1 VTQTLTLDV
10 ESTSECD
17 LKKSG
22 VAAYW
27 QHPSTV
33 LICVSWRVDHGPV
46 YTWRPG
52 ENPPPFAN
60 GYAHNGTWRIVAH
73 NFLFE
78 YWCWKEHL
86 GPKHKWG
93 PVPPSLPFWDC
104 TMARALYWGLPA
116 GLLDVARVLNLP
128 HQIDPAKKSRIKRM
142 ARPRGHDKI
151 TGKPIYWHDTD
162 PDKLNELLADC
173 ENDVL
178 TECDLDE
185 KLPPLPPREREIFL
199 IDADINIRGITLDL
213 PVVDALTKITKSEGD
228 RLNDTMS
235 QITAGAVTKCN
246 QNARILKNLEAYGVD
261 LPDLTKATVADALKK
276 ITDATA
282 VGILLTRQE
291 ASKASTAKL
300 HAMTLGASPDGR
312 ARGLFQYCG
321 AGRTHRWA
329 ARRIQPQNIPRGVLK
344 GLASVFNLIEKGH
357 VDPGVLA
364 SLLPCTVMDAVSSM
378 LRGCLIASP
387 GHLLVSADLSQ
398 IEARLLAWYAGQ
410 QDVLDIFARGEDLYM
425 WTARQVGSTDRQLG
439 KVLVLACVA
448 RDTLVLTSVGWKP
461 IQELTTQDK
470 VWDGL
475 EWVEHT
481 GLLERGTRET
491 LSASGLPLTPDHLV
505 LCGTTW
511 KPALSLAQD
520 GGTRSL
526 ALATASAN
534 LPLWAL
540 SQHPHSTCSTDE
552 RSASCKSGLPNSKP
566 LSQVYDLANC
576 GPRNRFTI
584 WTDEGPLITHNC
596 GFGMGAQKFMET
608 ALTYGLVLTL
618 EEAEKYVKAWRAL
631 NAKSVQFWWDCDGA
645 FRSVAQGGHRYE
657 ERVGHVIFRK
667 TSKAVRI
674 VLPSGSEL
682 TFHNVELVI
691 NPISGRDDITFMGVD
706 PKTKQWS
713 QQRTYGGKIVEN
725 IVQASDRDIL
735 AECMLT
741 LRKIASSPYPAASA
755 EKALKLLGNMHDEL
769 LGEAPWQV
777 AQQALDLVIGVM
789 RRGVTWAP
797 GLPVGA
803 EGFTAKRYKK

>member
-1 VTQTLTLDV
+1 VTQALTLDV

-33 LICVSWRVDHGPV
+33 LICVSWRVDQGAVH
-46 YTWRPG
+46 TWRPG
-52 ENPPPFAN
+52 DNPPPFSSYLRSGN
-60 GYAHNGTWRIVAH
+60 WRIVAH
-73 NFLFE
+73 NFMFE
-78 YWCWKEHL
+78 FWAWREHL
-86 GPKHKWG
+86 HERWLWEWPR
-93 PVPPSLPFWDC
+93 LDQWDC

-185 KLPPLPPREREIFL
+185 KLPPLPPREREIFM

-228 RLNDTMS
+228 RLNGEMS
-235 QITAGAVTKCN
+235 ALTAGRVTTCH
-246 QNARILKNLEAYGVD
+246 QGARLITELGLHGVEMENLA
-261 LPDLTKATVADALKK
+261 KASVAEALK
-276 ITDATA
+276 TVWGDTA
-282 VGILLTRQE
+282 KDILLTRQE

-387 GHLLVSADLSQ
+387 GRLLVSADLSQ

-425 WTARQVGSTDRQLG
+425 WTAGQVGSTNRQLG
-439 KVLVLACVA
+439 KVLVLA
-448 RDTLVLTSVGWKP
+448 
-461 IQELTTQDK
+461 
-470 VWDGL
+470 
-475 EWVEHT
+475 
-481 GLLERGTRET
+481 
-491 LSASGLPLTPDHLV
+491 
-505 LCGTTW
+505 
-511 KPALSLAQD
+511 
-520 GGTRSL
+520 
-526 ALATASAN
+526 
-534 LPLWAL
+534 
-540 SQHPHSTCSTDE
+540 
-552 RSASCKSGLPNSKP
+552 
-566 LSQVYDLANC
+566 
-576 GPRNRFTI
+576 
-584 WTDEGPLITHNC
+584 C

-667 TSKAVRI
+667 TSKALRI

-682 TFHNVELVI
+682 TFHNVELVN
-691 NPISGRDDITFMGVD
+691 NPITGRDDITFMGVD

-725 IVQASDRDIL
+725 IVQATDRDIL

-741 LRKIASSPYPAASA
+741 LKKLRSKTPYSTAQD
-755 EKALKLLGNMHDEL
+755 LKLLGNMHDEL
-769 LGEAPWQV
+769 LGEAPEDR
-777 AQQALDLVIGVM
+777 AQQALDLTLGVM
-789 RRGVTWAP
+789 RAGVNWAP